1 VLLSIPVKRKIIAR
15 RAYSFCSGKACPGE
29 ARQSE
34 DGSPEE
40 KILSVYIC
48 VCLWLI

>member
-1 VLLSIPVKRKIIAR
+1 MYNLITILEKEIKTVAR
-15 RAYSFCSGKACPGE
+15 RAYSFSSGMAYPGE

-40 KILSVYIC
+40 KIMSV
-48 VCLWLI
+48 